1 MTNKE
6 LVNFA
11 NTARA
16 YLALKQNDK
25 LSYAIRKVLKRV
37 DLDLEAY
44 NEAISDA
51 RIDFAATDSDGLL
64 VEGKNS
70 SFKYERESLKKL
82 NAKVAEIMKKEV
94 DVSQKAYYATELPK
108 DLDQAYVDAFVGF
121 VIDPALVDEDGIL
134 LPIEDE
140 ECNGECEGCESKGA
154 EQCKKGKKRK

>member
-1 MTNKE
+1 MVTMQSVGSQRCRIIPYKSRKLLACSIGTRQQLVINDYNYIVQMKKPPAGLTEIAGGYYTDNTHYNNKIFQSMTNKE

-70 SFKYERESLKKL
+70 SFKYE
-82 NAKVAEIMKKEV
+82 
-94 DVSQKAYYATELPK
+94 P
-108 DLDQAYVDAFVGF
+108 
-121 VIDPALVDEDGIL
+121 
-134 LPIEDE
+134 
-140 ECNGECEGCESKGA
+140 
-154 EQCKKGKKRK
+154 GKP